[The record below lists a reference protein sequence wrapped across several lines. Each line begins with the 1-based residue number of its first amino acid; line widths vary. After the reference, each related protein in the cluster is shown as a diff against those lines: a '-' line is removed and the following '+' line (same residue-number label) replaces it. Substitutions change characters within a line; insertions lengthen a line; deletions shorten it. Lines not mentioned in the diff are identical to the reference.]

1 MIIQEDKEVQTD
13 VKALVFKGLEA
24 GEWKIV
30 YQTWYK
36 RDPRD
41 KGWVNREKKPFHET
55 RSGHNIAAIWR
66 RLETYIQV
74 LWFWTL

>member
-41 KGWVNREKKPFHET
+41 KGWVNREKNHFMKQDQD
-55 RSGHNIAAIWR
+55 I
-66 RLETYIQV
+66 
-74 LWFWTL
+74 TLQPY